1 MSFNFNYLGKY
12 DVSNIADKASKFS
25 EELWD
30 EWSFR
35 QDKYGVHTH
44 TKTVPIVWKD
54 PLNMDTKVYT
64 EANKYWANYEPIK
77 NDINNLQNLI
87 NKNLS
92 NGKIESVLLIKLS
105 KYSIIPV
112 HRDHGVY
119 LMSHNRIHI
128 PIITHPNVTFQVGN
142 DIKHLKPGEIWE
154 INNNEK
160 PHAVNNKSNI
170 DRIHMIIDWKPL

>member
-1 MSFNFNYLGKY
+1 MSFNFKYIEKY

-35 QDKYGVHTH
+35 QDKHGTHKH

-64 EANKYWANYEPIK
+64 EDNKYWINYEPIK

-87 NKNLS
+87 NDNLS

-105 KYSIIPV
+105 KNTIIPL
-112 HRDHGVY
+112 HRDSGRY

-128 PIITHPNVTFQVGN
+128 PIITNPDVTFQVSN
-142 DIKHLKPGEIWE
+142 DIKYLKAGELWE
-154 INNNEK
+154 INNNQK
-160 PHAVNNKSNI
+160 LHGVKNQSNI
-170 DRIHMIIDWKPL
+170 DRVHMVIDWKPL